1 MISFFF
7 WIVKKEA
14 YIRQAIIICDSVLS
28 LNKDLL
34 LVGERGIGDFR
45 ILKLEE
51 VRTLFRVKR

>member
-7 WIVKKEA
+7 WIVKKET

-34 LVGERGIGDFR
+34 FVGERGIGDFR
-45 ILKLEE
+45 ILELEE
-51 VRTLFRVKR
+51 VRTLFRVKG